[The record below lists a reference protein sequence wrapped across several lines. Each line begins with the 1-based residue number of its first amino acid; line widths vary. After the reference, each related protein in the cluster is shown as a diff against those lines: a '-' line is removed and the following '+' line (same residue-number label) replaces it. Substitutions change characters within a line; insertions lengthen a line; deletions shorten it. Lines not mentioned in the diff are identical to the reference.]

1 MVDYPNRSDLRN
13 PATRKVSFTG
23 QTYGQAAQQA
33 SSQQAVSPGSAPS
46 DVAAQQ
52 VARPV
57 PGAQSLTRPT
67 ERPGEPITAGADI
80 GAGPNAMQAGLTP
93 RMIPEDPV
101 LDELRALYSMFPN
114 DDLANLLSKYGESKF

>member
-13 PATRKVSFTG
+13 PATRKVAFTG

-33 SSQQAVSPGSAPS
+33 SSQQAVSAGSAPA

-67 ERPGEPITAGADI
+67 ERPDEPITAGADI
-80 GAGPNAMQAGLTP
+80 GAGPNSLQAGLMP
-93 RMIPEDPV
+93 RRIPVDDNLET
-101 LDELRALYSMFPN
+101 LRALYRMYPT
-114 DDLANLLSKYGESKF
+114 DGLAEIISSYTSGNL